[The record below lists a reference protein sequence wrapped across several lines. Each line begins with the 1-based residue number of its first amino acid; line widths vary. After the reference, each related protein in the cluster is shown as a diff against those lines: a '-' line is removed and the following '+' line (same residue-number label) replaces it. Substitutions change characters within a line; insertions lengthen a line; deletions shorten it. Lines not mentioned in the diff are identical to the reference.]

1 MEGDKDTNNSM
12 NNSHVLSDHS
22 VSHISHES
30 DNDAAEALNDQLFW
44 AATFDRC
51 TSGNKITVEDCDS
64 EVPTNP
70 TLTPLTSSEKT
81 NFQHSNPEFYKTI
94 ASKLAPSCN
103 SSLLDQPSE
112 FCGSKP
118 SLVTASTTAD
128 AEMFETPSAC
138 SANNNNLINIK
149 LGKRKLSESISGVNG

>member
-1 MEGDKDTNNSM
+1 M

-51 TSGNKITVEDCDS
+51 TSGHKITVEDCETEAPS
-64 EVPTNP
+64 NP
-70 TLTPLTSSEKT
+70 TLTPNISSEKT
-81 NFQHSNPEFYKTI
+81 TFKHSNPEFYKTI

-103 SSLLDQPSE
+103 SSLIDQPSE
-112 FCGSKP
+112 SCGSKP
-118 SLVTASTTAD
+118 FLVTASTTAD
-128 AEMFETPSAC
+128 TEMFETPYYTDK
-138 SANNNNLINIK
+138 NNLINIK
-149 LGKRKLSESISGVNG
+149 LGKRKLSEFISGVNG